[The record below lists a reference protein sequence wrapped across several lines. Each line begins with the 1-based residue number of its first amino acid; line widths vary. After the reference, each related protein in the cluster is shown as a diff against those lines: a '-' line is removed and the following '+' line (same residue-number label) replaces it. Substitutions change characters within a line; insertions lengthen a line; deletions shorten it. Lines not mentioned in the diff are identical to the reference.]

1 MTSRCCTSSTVRG
14 DIDVS
19 AAAELTRKI
28 RAAIPVSDAMQFS
41 IDYLQ
46 PEEIRVSAPLQPNI
60 NVHGTGFAGSIYSL
74 AILTGWA
81 LCTHILNEHSVDADL
96 VVGKAEICY
105 GAPVETDLEAEPI
118 AGSWRVL
125 PAPANDPER
134 SPDPCS
140 TFRFQLLRNFQLD
153 RAGHLHADGLY
164 ARFDGR
170 GRYRGIL
177 HHRGRAHANGCR

>member
-81 LCTHILNEHSVDADL
+81 LCTHILNEHAVDADL
-96 VVGKAEICY
+96 VVGKAEISY
-105 GAPVETDLEAEPI
+105 RAPVETDLECRCAATAEQRESFLRGVRESGKGRLSLDI
-118 AGSWRVL
+118 FVGEL
-125 PAPANDPER
+125 PQAR
-134 SPDPCS
+134 
-140 TFRFQLLRNFQLD
+140 
-153 RAGHLHADGLY
+153 LHATFVAV
-164 ARFDGR
+164 ARS
-170 GRYRGIL
+170 
-177 HHRGRAHANGCR
+177 